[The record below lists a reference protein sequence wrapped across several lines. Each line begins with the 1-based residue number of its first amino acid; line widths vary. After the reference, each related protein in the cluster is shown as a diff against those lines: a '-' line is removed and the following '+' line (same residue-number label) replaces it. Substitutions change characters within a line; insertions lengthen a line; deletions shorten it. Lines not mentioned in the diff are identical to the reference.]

1 MLTSF
6 SRISDTDPDRLRDND
21 LDFVSRRFD
30 LNGLG
35 SLAPVCET
43 SVEIVA
49 IEELDD
55 PEADLGLFLLAPFT
69 TDSSVTADL
78 PSSGAS

>member
-1 MLTSF
+1 MLTSV

-21 LDFVSRRFD
+21 LDLVSRRFD
-30 LNGLG
+30 LDGLEP
-35 SLAPVCET
+35 LAPGCEK

-69 TDSSVTADL
+69 TDSSITADR
-78 PSSGAS
+78 SSSVAS